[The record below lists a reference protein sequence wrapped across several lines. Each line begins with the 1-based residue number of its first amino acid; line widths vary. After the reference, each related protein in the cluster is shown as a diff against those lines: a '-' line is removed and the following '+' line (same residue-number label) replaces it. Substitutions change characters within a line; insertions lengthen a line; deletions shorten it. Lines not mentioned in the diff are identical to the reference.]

1 MYLICIDV
9 HLLPARSSHSWSYYF
24 SRLYSHSSHSSFTV
38 FAPPGQPRE
47 IEHQKTSYTVF
58 HGACGQEMVGKST
71 SRDTPHPK
79 IPQKTHHPHQ
89 TSTLSVVS
97 LKHRLRVRT
106 NPLGLISR
114 RSVQYASKCSRRVT
128 GSESCRVIIS
138 SISTRWMNGSSQRR
152 KWYVLRSYTKMTS
165 RS

>member
-9 HLLPARSSHSWSYYF
+9 HLLPARSSHLWLYCF

-47 IEHQKTSYTVF
+47 IEHQKTSFTVF

-71 SRDTPHPK
+71 SRDTLHPK
-79 IPQKTHHPHQ
+79 IPQRTRLPPQ

-97 LKHRLRVRT
+97 SKHRPRVRT
-106 NPLGLISR
+106 SPLGLISR
-114 RSVQYASKCSRRVT
+114 RNVQSASKCSRRET

-138 SISTRWMNGSSQRR
+138 SISTRWMNGSSRRR
-152 KWYVLRSYTKMTS
+152 KWYVLRSYTKMAS